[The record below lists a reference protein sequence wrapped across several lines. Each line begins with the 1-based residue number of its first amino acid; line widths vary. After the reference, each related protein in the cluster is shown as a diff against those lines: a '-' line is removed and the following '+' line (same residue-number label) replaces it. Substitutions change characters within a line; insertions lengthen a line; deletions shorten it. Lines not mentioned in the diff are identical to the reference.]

1 MPKRTR
7 QASNNVIHLP
17 ATTNLATPPG
27 RDLTHDAV
35 ALRAF
40 ELYCQRGRE
49 DGRDLD
55 DWLEAERELRNEAT
69 SSAA

>member
-7 QASNNVIHLP
+7 QASTNVIHLP
-17 ATTNLATPPG
+17 ATTDLTTPSV

-40 ELYCQRGRE
+40 EFYCQRGRE

-55 DWLEAERELRNEAT
+55 DWLEAERELRNQAT
-69 SSAA
+69 SPAA